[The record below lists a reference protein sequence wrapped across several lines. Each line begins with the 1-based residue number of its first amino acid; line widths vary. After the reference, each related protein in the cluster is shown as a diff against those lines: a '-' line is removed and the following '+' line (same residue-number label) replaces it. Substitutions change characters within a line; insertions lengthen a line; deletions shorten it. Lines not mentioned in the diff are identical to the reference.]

1 MKPRSSNLI
10 FFFLTKSNKGV
21 QLTTVT
27 LLPAKNHTTPL
38 SADPTVVKNL
48 KKETVSEKKI
58 N

>member
-1 MKPRSSNLI
+1 
-10 FFFLTKSNKGV
+10 V

-27 LLPAKNHTTPL
+27 LLPAKNHTTSL
-38 SADPTVVKNL
+38 SADPTMVKNI